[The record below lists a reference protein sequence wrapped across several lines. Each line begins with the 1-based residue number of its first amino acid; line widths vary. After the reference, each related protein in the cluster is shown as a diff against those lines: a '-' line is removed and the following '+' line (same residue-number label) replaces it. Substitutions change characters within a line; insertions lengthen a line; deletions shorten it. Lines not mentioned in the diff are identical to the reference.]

1 MKSGNLTRREFAALG
16 APAVAL
22 VGAARAATP
31 VTAREI
37 VERIRARVGVEWR
50 AQTVD
55 VFKAGDPDKPV
66 KGVAVTFMSTLSLL
80 QKAVAAGL
88 DFVVTHE
95 PTFYNHLDETKDLA
109 NDPVYRFK
117 QDYIRKHGLVIWR
130 FHDHLHA
137 RKPDMIFT
145 GFTRALGW
153 ERYRENEN
161 SPLFTLPP
169 RSFRELARDVE
180 RELPSRSI
188 RLIGNPDARVSR
200 VCYMGH
206 DLAATV
212 RLLAEC
218 DVVMAG
224 EIREWDSAEYARDLA
239 AVDRR
244 KGYIVIAHERL
255 EQDGMELAADWIR
268 GFVPE
273 VPVRFISSGEPFWLA

>member
-1 MKSGNLTRREFAALG
+1 MKTSNLTRREFAALG
-16 APAVAL
+16 APAAAFVGRA
-22 VGAARAATP
+22 GAAAP
-31 VTAREI
+31 VTARQI
-37 VERIRARVGVEWR
+37 VERIRAQVGVEWR

-55 VFKAGDPDKPV
+55 VFKAGDPATAV
-66 KGVAVTFMSTLSLL
+66 QGVAVTFMSTLSLL

-88 DFVVTHE
+88 NFIVTHE
-95 PTFYNHLDETKDLA
+95 PTFYNHLDETKELV

-117 QDYIRKHGLVIWR
+117 QEYIRKHGLVIWR

-145 GFTRALGW
+145 GLTRALGW
-153 ERYRENEN
+153 ERFRENEN
-161 SPLFTLPP
+161 SAVFTLPA
-169 RSFRELARDVE
+169 RSFRELARDVA
-180 RELPSRSI
+180 RQLPSRSI

-212 RLLAEC
+212 RLLADC

-224 EIREWDSAEYARDLA
+224 EIREWDSAEYARDLTA
-239 AVDRR
+239 IDRR

-255 EQDGMELAADWIR
+255 EQDGMELVADWMR